1 MSYRDVVTVWKV
13 TRCDSCGQEDTARTD
28 EDGESYPPA
37 GWRELPTGE
46 HACSRRCVD
55 LLRERKERAA

>member
-1 MSYRDVVTVWKV
+1 MSFEVKITKRDIC
-13 TRCDSCGQEDTARTD
+13 RCNGCQVEDLARRD
-28 EDGESYPPA
+28 DDGHLYPPA
-37 GWRELPTGE
+37 GWREMPTGE

>member
-1 MSYRDVVTVWKV
+1 MSFRDVVTVWRV
-13 TRCDSCGQEDTARTD
+13 TSCDGCGVEDAARSD
-28 EDGESYPPA
+28 DDGEYYPPA

-55 LLRERKERAA
+55 LIRDRKERAA